1 MGGNGISRG
10 SGPATELEDWAS
22 AASAHNPMEIV
33 ATKTFKMLNRLV
45 CRRFI
50 IHRIVR
56 RQNGNGNAGILV
68 SGKSNRGFE
77 AGVAG
82 WLAVNWS
89 KFCNPA
95 ESPASV
101 PVQFK
106 PTN

>member
-10 SGPATELEDWAS
+10 SGPATELEDWPC
-22 AASAHNPMEIV
+22 AASARNPMEIV
-33 ATKTFKMLNRLV
+33 ATKTVKTLNSQV
-45 CRRFI
+45 CRGFM
-50 IHRIVR
+50 IHPIVR

-68 SGKSNRGFE
+68 SAANRGFE

-82 WLAVNWS
+82 WLAVEWS

-101 PVQFK
+101 SVQFK